1 MRKYPTEKMLRNM
14 REFAEITREAVEA
27 TKHLKGM
34 KRNVAIR
41 TYIRARRKGLSKEEA
56 KELVG

>member
-1 MRKYPTEKMLRNM
+1 M